1 MDKTTPIMNSDTN
14 KNNRSNDSSVI
25 KKGLEPGIDAIIT
38 FKTNEGND
46 KKEK

>member
-14 KNNRSNDSSVI
+14 KNNKSHDSSTI
-25 KKGLEPGIDAIIT
+25 KKVLEPGVDAIIT

-46 KKEK
+46 KKE